1 MIQISLQS
9 DQHFTTY
16 KPHEIIVVNISRKK
30 MSYLDF
36 NLQQYNRYTVL
47 KPSVIQAI
55 KNGSKL
61 LSVGIGLGYYEEYL
75 INTHGISRSSIHC
88 ADLHLDEKWSSH
100 TSYIFDICSP
110 WPNLN
115 QKYDYILFGQ
125 VIGVSAI
132 NKGGKKSQIM
142 AEHVEKRDFSGC
154 PLARCRRGNYSLR
167 HHHPNSSNPVAHSA
181 T

>member
-1 MIQISLQS
+1 
-9 DQHFTTY
+9 
-16 KPHEIIVVNISRKK
+16 

-142 AEHVEKRDFSGC
+142 AEHVENVISQA
-154 PLARCRRGNYSLR
+154 ARWLDVGGEIIVFDTTIQTVPTQWHIQQHELWETVANAIGGTITGNEKEWCVVNISI
-167 HHHPNSSNPVAHSA
+167 
-181 T
+181 